1 MGSESKFK
9 GSHHV
14 YRGHKVAGSYYI
26 LVVSGYPS
34 AFMTDLKGID
44 PKFMFWCFFI
54 CRTYCGRSFFKEIRS
69 VSS

>member
-26 LVVSGYPS
+26 LVVSGYAS
-34 AFMTDLKGID
+34 AFMTDLK
-44 PKFMFWCFFI
+44 MLNLCF
-54 CRTYCGRSFFKEIRS
+54 G
-69 VSS
+69 VSSYVDRIAEGVSLSRLGL